1 MYLLDSGGQFRDGTT
16 DVTRTMHL
24 GTPTD
29 HERRC
34 FTHVLQSHIA
44 LDTCVFPAGITGYQL
59 DAVVRGPMWKAGLD
73 YRHGTGHGVGA
84 FLNVH
89 EGPHGMSL
97 MRKSCDEFGLQSGMT
112 LSNEPGYYEE
122 GGFGIRHE
130 NILVVRKVDTPNQF
144 GGVQYLGFEHITFVP
159 FQKSMLVVPLMSP
172 SEIEW
177 VNNYHQEC
185 LEKVSPLLVG
195 NESALE
201 WLTAAT
207 APIEI
212 N

>member
-1 MYLLDSGGQFRDGTT
+1 MYFERQVQAGNICRHFGTLIIFQLLENVLTLETEGA
-16 DVTRTMHL
+16 TMIL
-24 GTPTD
+24 NT
-29 HERRC
+29 C
-34 FTHVLQSHIA
+34 FT
-44 LDTCVFPAGITGYQL
+44 
-59 DAVVRGPMWKAGLD
+59 
-73 YRHGTGHGVGA
+73 GA